1 MSSAALIAR
10 VTCNVTRA
18 VTNVKR
24 GPVQKAQEAQA
35 QLNHY
40 LLAAQAIRTSI
51 APQTAT
57 YNTSHPPQG
66 VTPKASTTL
75 ATDAESWHLRQ
86 SESQTQ
92 SALAISYAS
101 TQATSTS
108 TVLQVLFLPFFL
120 FFSYALT
127 HPAPCPCLPCCRY
140 RAAGTP

>member
-1 MSSAALIAR
+1 MSSAI
-10 VTCNVTRA
+10 
-18 VTNVKR
+18 TNVKR
-24 GPVQKAQEAQA
+24 SPVQKAQEAQA

-51 APQTAT
+51 APQTTT

-66 VTPKASTTL
+66 VTPKASTPL

-108 TVLQVLFLPFFL
+108 TVLQVLVVVFL
-120 FFSYALT
+120 FCFFPYAST
-127 HPAPCPCLPCCRY
+127 HP
-140 RAAGTP
+140 